1 MDVSF
6 SLDEPEPGAA
16 SVAGVNPAVKLDG
29 SVPAENVTEEL
40 KPPLTETFKLTDTP
54 PPGANETENEP
65 ELS

>member
-6 SLDEPEPGAA
+6 SVDEPEPGAA

-29 SVPAENVTEEL
+29 SVPAENVTSEL
-40 KPPLTETFKLTDTP
+40 KPPLTETFKLTDAP
-54 PPGANETENEP
+54 PLGANETEDEP